1 MDGSETGNKY
11 TEKLTKPGVDSLE
24 RLTRQTNETT
34 QEKCRLLTRQLK
46 EISVST
52 KILMPLWCIF
62 KMCI

>member
-46 EISVST
+46 ESKCQYKNSHAATVYI
-52 KILMPLWCIF
+52 
-62 KMCI
+62 